1 MDQNIIENLKCYY
14 RKFLMREMI
23 AKMEA
28 NERFRPNLLQAL
40 RFLKSAWENVK
51 AETIRNAFKAARFIV
66 EEEVSF

>member
-1 MDQNIIENLKCYY
+1 
-14 RKFLMREMI
+14 MREMI